1 METRT
6 LKDNTIVNF
15 KPSNHTY
22 EAIEPSGIIYEPR
35 SVTGILKV
43 AMQDFGIGAM
53 AGRKNLRETILEN
66 RKMFSDFTYTEK
78 EFETLIKDLNKIA
91 VAKWASGA
99 NRGSEVHDFI
109 ECYAKGLQ
117 PDFSSD
123 KHIAMLQESVLKWYK
138 ERVIKAL
145 SIERLV
151 YSKEP
156 LYAGKF
162 DLEADVKDYGRCLV
176 DYKTGS
182 SLSYSQAYPIQLCA
196 YMYAMLQEDSGN
208 PFGRLIV
215 HINRDTGVVKERF
228 YDAKTYQRDLSVWLS
243 IVNISNYTI
252 DYKKEWK

>member
-22 EAIEPSGIIYEPR
+22 EAIEPNGIINEPR

-53 AGRKNLRETILEN
+53 AGRKNLREALMDN
-66 RKMFSDFTYTEK
+66 RKLITDNTYTK
-78 EFETLIKDLNKIA
+78 KQFEQVLKDINKIA

-99 NRGSEVHDFI
+99 NRGSEVHDFV
-109 ECYAKGLQ
+109 ECYAKGLE
-117 PDFSSD
+117 PKFSSD
-123 KHIAMLQESVLKWYK
+123 EHIAMLQESVLNWYK

-145 SIERLV
+145 SIEKLV

-156 LYAGKF
+156 MYAGKF

-176 DYKTGS
+176 DYKTGA
-182 SLSYSQAYPIQLCA
+182 SLNFSQSYPIQLCA
-196 YMYAMLQEDSGN
+196 YMYALLQEDSGA

-228 YDAKTYQRDLSVWLS
+228 YDKETYQRDLSVWLS
-243 IVNISNYTI
+243 IVRVSNYTYE
-252 DYKKEWK
+252 YKQEWK

>member
-22 EAIEPSGIIYEPR
+22 EAIEPNGIINEPR

-66 RKMFSDFTYTEK
+66 RKMFSDFTYTKK

-91 VAKWASGA
+91 VAKWSSGA

-123 KHIAMLQESVLKWYK
+123 KHIAMLQESVLKWYI

-151 YSKEP
+151 YSKQP

-182 SLSYSQAYPIQLCA
+182 SLNFSQAYPIQLCA